1 MGLESDELVELSD
14 DVWELWKTI
23 QQVKSS
29 QSAGGK
35 KITKREGRQLLKAV
49 VRLAAQI
56 AMDVMD

>member
-35 KITKREGRQLLKAV
+35 KITKRECRQLLKAV